1 MRKTQKRIFGGFG
14 LLIVMAMTAV
24 AAMMPGP
31 EVLAANSVTDTVT
44 VRVIGESPNAKFDKP
59 EENIVTT
66 NDNVDFIFDYENAT
80 SVRMALSYTNKDDE
94 TQNIPE
100 YKIYPDITVGAGT
113 ESGVINLPGIG
124 LGYGKYVFSLFAKG
138 EVGSELFYD
147 SVAAEYIPVIASA
160 GQNEDDGLVDFGI
173 DSYGSDVETVE
184 VYLGDELIAT
194 INRADFNKITKISF
208 DGRENDEYTFDVIA
222 KNASGE
228 ILYKPYQVTFD
239 YEGMHIPDT
248 DVPDT
253 GFFFQNLNISKE
265 DYLVTGLIIFF
276 VFGIVAFGI
285 VARGSKRK

>member
-1 MRKTQKRIFGGFG
+1 MRKTQKRIFGVFG

-100 YKIYPDITVGAGT
+100 YKIYPDITVDAGT

-147 SVAAEYIPVIASA
+147 SVAVEYIPVIASA
-160 GQNEDDGLVDFGI
+160 AQNEDDGLVDFEI
-173 DSYGSDVETVE
+173 DYFGYDVEYAD
-184 VYLGDELIAT
+184 VYLEGVLIAT
-194 INRADFNKITKISF
+194 VKRGDFDKITKLDFEGKKS
-208 DGRENDEYTFDVIA
+208 GNYTLDVVARDID
-222 KNASGE
+222 SVV
-228 ILYKPYQVTFD
+228 LYKPYKVSFY
-239 YEGMHIPDT
+239 YEGIEIPGT

-265 DYLVTGLIIFF
+265 DYLVTGLIVFF
-276 VFGIVAFGI
+276 VLGIVAFSI
-285 VARGSKRK
+285 VAKGSKR